1 MSDNND
7 LYADSTGLIVTCPT
21 CGQKNRLAYRH
32 LGRPARCP
40 KSQTALSLPPV
51 PIAIDTTEAF
61 DALIAQS
68 PLPVFVD
75 FWAEWCGPCHMVA
88 PEVAKVAAKLAGQ
101 VVVAKVDTEALQD
114 VSARFGIRSIPMM
127 ALFIGGREA
136 GRTVGARP
144 ASDLITFINETT
156 AASAVRP

>member
-1 MSDNND
+1 MSASDF
-7 LYADSTGLIVTCPT
+7 YADSTGVIVACPS
-21 CGQKNRLAYRH
+21 CGQKNRLPYKQ
-32 LGRPARCP
+32 LGRQARCP
-40 KSQTALSLPPV
+40 KCHHDLTVPGA
-51 PIAIDTTEAF
+51 PIAIDTTAAF
-61 DALIAQS
+61 DGLIAQS

-101 VVVAKVDTEALQD
+101 VIVAKVDTEALPD

-127 ALFIGGREA
+127 ALFIAGREA

-144 ASDLITFINETT
+144 APDLITFIHETT
-156 AASAVRP
+156 ASAAVRP

>member
-1 MSDNND
+1 MSDLD
-7 LYADSTGLIVTCPT
+7 VYADSSGLVLTCPS
-21 CGQKNRLAYRH
+21 CGQKTRLPYKH
-32 LGRPARCP
+32 LGRSARCP
-40 KSQTALSLPPV
+40 KCHTALTLPAA

-75 FWAEWCGPCHMVA
+75 FWADWCGPCHMVA

-101 VVVAKVDTEALQD
+101 AIVGKVDTEALSD
-114 VSARFGIRSIPMM
+114 VSARLGIRSIPMM
-127 ALFIGGREA
+127 ALFVGGHEA

-144 ASDLITFINETT
+144 APDLIAFINETM
-156 AASAVRP
+156 AASAARQ